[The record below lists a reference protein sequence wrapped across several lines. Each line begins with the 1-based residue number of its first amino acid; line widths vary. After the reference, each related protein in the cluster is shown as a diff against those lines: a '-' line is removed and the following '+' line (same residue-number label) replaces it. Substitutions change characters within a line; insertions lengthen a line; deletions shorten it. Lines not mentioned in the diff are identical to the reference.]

1 MRTKIKNRFRY
12 NETIYDITLY
22 RYNNRIFEGNVTN
35 KNFNRHL
42 KNKDAVVAFLTETAP
57 TNYLT
62 FKKLV
67 DSISWEE
74 IDNLYNE
81 KVKEIEFNK
90 PKQFTLWP

>member
-1 MRTKIKNRFRY
+1 MRTKIRNRFKQ
-12 NETIYDITLY
+12 NGIVYDITLY
-22 RYNNRIFEGNVTN
+22 RYNDRIFEGTVSNRH
-35 KNFNRHL
+35 FNRHL

-62 FKKLV
+62 FKKIV

-81 KVKEIEFNK
+81 KVKEVEFNK
-90 PKQFTLWP
+90 PKQFKLWK